1 MMSQIKNCKEWQGPS
16 WKDEIMIGKTDV
28 RKKQKIKT
36 NRIRSNSD
44 TQKGEI
50 CNLD

>member
-1 MMSQIKNCKEWQGPS
+1 
-16 WKDEIMIGKTDV
+16 MIGKTDV

-36 NRIRSNSD
+36 NRIQSNSD

-50 CNLD
+50 CNLDQAMELPVLRIKERWVHRKK